1 MIAFRKSHPSL
12 GRSRFWRDDVRW
24 YGVGDAPDL
33 SFDSHTL
40 AFCLHGASQNDNDIY
55 VMINAYWQALTFV
68 VQEGEPQEWFRV
80 VDTSLASPNRHLRAG
95 DGAKAPKSGLPCRT
109 AVRCGA
115 HSQMISEEDI
125 E

>member
-1 MIAFRKSHPSL
+1 
-12 GRSRFWRDDVRW
+12 VRW
-24 YGVGDAPDL
+24 YGVAEAPDL

-80 VDTSLASPNRHLRAG
+80 VDTSLASPVDICEPETEQKLQSLNYSVGPRSTVVLVRKRLQIG
-95 DGAKAPKSGLPCRT
+95 VTSTVDGLT
-109 AVRCGA
+109 
-115 HSQMISEEDI
+115 
-125 E
+125 